1 MIKPTSNRWKS
12 LKVITPHPS
21 PLTPSHPHTLT
32 PSQLEEV
39 DDRLLSKLSYV
50 ARGDVAPMQAVIGSI
65 AAQEVVKACSGKFTP
80 LNQWFYFDS
89 LESLEEDFQT
99 FPEEVVTATGS
110 RYDGQ
115 VAVFGANLQK
125 VLENWRVFVVRRQ

>member
-1 MIKPTSNRWKS
+1 
-12 LKVITPHPS
+12 
-21 PLTPSHPHTLT
+21 
-32 PSQLEEV
+32 
-39 DDRLLSKLSYV
+39 
-50 ARGDVAPMQAVIGSI
+50 MQAVIGSI

-125 VLENWRVFVVRRQ
+125 VLENWRVFVVRRVLMTIIVDFDDFDDFGAVESVLFSELQFRDATCTYTLVRYLKGCCY